1 MEESPFS
8 YPLPEDNSL
17 NYKKKEKLIQNK
29 NSEYPWFLN
38 QDLKFSEK
46 LWRKLFFSFFFNF
59 VFAFFEWGYREHM
72 FLTKKNSSLNLGI
85 TSQKILKFPKK
96 RNVKYNH
103 SEISLYTLQDT
114 YNEKDKKKS
123 EILILY

>member
-1 MEESPFS
+1 
-8 YPLPEDNSL
+8 
-17 NYKKKEKLIQNK
+17 
-29 NSEYPWFLN
+29 
-38 QDLKFSEK
+38 
-46 LWRKLFFSFFFNF
+46 
-59 VFAFFEWGYREHM
+59 M

-114 YNEKDKKKS
+114 YNEKDKKKVKFS
-123 EILILY
+123 YSTNESIYCTSVFCFVLYSKADFIHT